1 VLDRFADGV
10 RFVPLAPL
18 SDAALVASEI
28 GRVLGVRAVLVA
40 RGYSNPEISAEF
52 VIARRTVETHVTAIL
67 NKLGLSTRTQIAVR
81 ATQHDLHPSRPS

>member
-28 GRVLGVRAVLVA
+28 GRVLGVRESGGRPLVESLKD
-40 RGYSNPEISAEF
+40 Y
-52 VIARRTVETHVTAIL
+52 
-67 NKLGLSTRTQIAVR
+67 
-81 ATQHDLHPSRPS
+81 LHEK